1 MRGGRLS
8 TMARAGALSLGLL
21 LLAGYAGGDPR
32 PGVELFSPLGS
43 VERVE
48 QIKLRFSTPMVA
60 FGDPRL
66 TAPLTG
72 SCSGGA
78 TGRWVDA
85 RTFAIDLPVPLQGG
99 QRCRYAL
106 VPGLK
111 DAGGS
116 PVAARRFDFDTGG
129 PNVRAEVPETDG
141 GMIEEDQIFLLALN
155 TAPTPASVEA
165 AASCRI
171 EGVGEVVPLDLLPAT
186 TRDTLVTGGARDWRL
201 RQFLTTAGWRKD
213 DDNAE
218 KQPRAEII
226 AARCRRAL
234 PSGGR
239 VAIVW
244 GAGISTAG
252 GLATTTANRLEF
264 KVRQA
269 FRARFECSR
278 ENPAAACSPISPLR
292 VAFTGQVP
300 VALAKQIRLVAAD
313 GTALSPKPTKRRIS
327 QSDED
332 DGGTTGSHVQTVD
345 HVEFAGPF
353 VERTSFKLTLPANL
367 VDDAGRPLVN
377 AARFPLDVATAD
389 APPLVKFAGTFGILE
404 ANEGGVL
411 PVTLRAVEASV
422 AGQSLAP
429 IGGRDIDVATDG
441 EVAAWLRRLAKAE
454 ERTEDELPT
463 GTDKRRRYVETTR
476 QSPLIA
482 PGTPARALTIAKP
495 NGARAFEVV
504 GIPLSAKGF
513 HVVEL
518 ASPRL
523 GASLLGP
530 GKVRYVATGALVT
543 DMAVHFQW
551 GHGRSLAWVT
561 RLSDAQPVAG
571 AKIAVL
577 DSCDSAELW
586 RGVTD
591 ASGRALVPGGL
602 PEPEGYGSCEPYS
615 RNHPLIVSARADGD
629 YSFTLTDW
637 NKGIQPGDFQLP
649 TGYGYDHAAYV
660 TVFDRTLL
668 RAGETVSMKHIVRA
682 RTDAGFGWV
691 QDLPAD
697 PSVVIRHVGSDQTYE
712 LPLAFRS
719 NGSAETRWTVPKAAA
734 LGEYT
739 VEIGSKGSTDR
750 RTSGTFT
757 VEEFRLPTIRARVSG
772 PNERQIAPVAVPL
785 DLTLAYLSGGAV
797 GKAPVKLR
805 TQVEPRT
812 VSVPDY
818 DGWSFDGE
826 PLVAGI
832 VPLDGGDE
840 PATQGPLRARV
851 EPVALGPNGTARV
864 VVDKLIPV
872 TRPSTLVAE
881 MDYDDANGE
890 VATVSSR
897 IALDPAGLRVGIKRD
912 GWMAKSDDLRL
923 KLVALDL
930 DNRPIKGQRVAVK
943 LFSRETYSYR
953 KRLIGG
959 FYSYDNSRET
969 KLLDASCDGTTDDK
983 GLLSCQLDAGVSGEV
998 IAQATARDAS
1008 GRVAQATS
1016 SVWLAGS
1023 DDWWFGGDNGD
1034 RMDVVAE
1041 APEYAAGGTA
1051 KFQVRMPFRSAT
1063 ALVSVL
1069 RDGVIDSFVTELS
1082 GKDPVVSVR
1091 LARGYAPD
1099 IYVSVLAVRGRV
1111 AGWRIWLADFA
1122 RRWHLPW
1129 ISREA
1134 SAPTSLIDLAKPS
1147 YRFGM
1152 AKIRV
1157 GWDDHRLGVKVATDA
1172 PSYAV
1177 RKVAHTSIAVT
1188 PPRGRT
1194 LPAASEVAFAAV
1206 DEALLQLKDNRSWE
1220 LLETMMADRPLMVQ
1234 TSTAQSQIVG
1244 KRHYGRKALAAGG
1257 GGGAEAGGTVR
1268 RDFQPLLLWRGSVPL
1283 DASGH
1288 ANLDV
1293 PLNDSLSSFRFVAV
1307 ATGGADLFGTGKTVV
1322 RTTQDLQILA
1332 GIPPLVREGDRYV
1345 ATVLLRN
1352 TTAKPMQVTATGHAG
1367 PAALAPRLVEIPAAG
1382 AVTVGW
1388 SLIAPPATAASGTIE
1403 WAIDANAASGAKD
1416 AVRVPQLVVPAVP
1429 VETLQ
1434 ATLVQLTPSTDF
1446 PVAIPADALPG
1457 RGGLDVALSR
1467 SLGGALPGVR
1477 AYMAAYPYDCIEQQL
1492 SRAVALGDHA
1502 RWEASAA
1509 LLPAYLDRDGLV
1521 RYFPADWILGDDAL
1535 TAYILRLSADSR
1547 WALPADARAKMI
1559 AGLTN
1564 FVGGRTER
1572 SHARV
1577 LVVDKGSGDATLAS
1591 FGSDGA
1597 SRRLGAIVALAANGA
1612 ATPAMLEPLSITP
1625 DNWPTIGVID
1635 WAYILRKLPGVPG
1648 GAASLERAQHIA
1660 RARLDLQ
1667 GTRLTIA
1674 RADDPWQTLASPDT
1688 TAARL
1693 LTTFADMAPWRSD
1706 IAGLARGLM
1715 LKQQHGHWDTTV
1727 ANAVG
1732 TLAMADFSRRF
1743 ESAPVTGT
1751 TTASVGTATQA
1762 FAWGSAGSPPPA
1774 LLAWPAARSDLRL
1787 SHTGSGAPWAI
1798 VTARAAVPLKAPFAS
1813 GFALR
1818 RSVSAVTQAVPG
1830 KWSRGDVMR
1839 VRIEFT
1845 ARAPVEWVVINDPV
1859 PSGATVLGGSLGGRS
1874 QVLAAGDTSG
1884 LQPTFVERRSEAVH
1898 AHYAAVPK
1906 AMVAYEYTLQ
1916 LNSEGVFKLPPTRV
1930 EALYSPEMF
1939 AAVPNA
1945 VIEVGAA
1952 K

>member
-1 MRGGRLS
+1 MMQARRIS
-8 TMARAGALSLGLL
+8 SAARAGALSLGLL
-21 LLAGYAGGDPR
+21 LLTGHAGGDPR
-32 PGVELFSPLGS
+32 PGVELFSPLES
-43 VERVE
+43 VERIE
-48 QIKLRFSTPMVA
+48 QIKLRFNTPMVA

-66 TAPLTG
+66 AAPVTG
-72 SCSGGA
+72 NCSAGA
-78 TGRWVDA
+78 TSRWVDA
-85 RTFAIDLPVPLQGG
+85 RTFAVDLPAPLVGG
-99 QRCRYAL
+99 KRCRYAL

-129 PNVRAEVPETDG
+129 PNVRAVVPETG
-141 GMIEEDQIFLLALN
+141 GGPVEEDQIFLLALN
-155 TAPTPASVEA
+155 AAPTPASVA
-165 AASCRI
+165 ASASCRI
-171 EGVGEVVPLDLLPAT
+171 EGVGEIVPLDLLPNA
-186 TRDTLVTGGARDWRL
+186 TRDMLVAGGARDWRL

-213 DDNAE
+213 DDTTAE
-218 KQPRAEII
+218 KQPRAEIV
-226 AARCRRAL
+226 AARCGRAL
-234 PSGGR
+234 PAAGR
-239 VAIVW
+239 VTVVW
-244 GAGISTAG
+244 GAGIATPN
-252 GLATTTANRLEF
+252 GLATTAANKLDFR
-264 KVRQA
+264 VRPA

-292 VAFTGQVP
+292 VTFTGQIP
-300 VALAKQIRLVAAD
+300 VSLAKQIRLVTPD
-313 GTALSPKPTKRRIS
+313 GTGLSPKPLKGSNT
-327 QSDED
+327 QGDED
-332 DGGTTGSHVQTVD
+332 EGDSASSSSRGQTVNT
-345 HVEFAGPF
+345 VEFAGPF
-353 VERTSFKLTLPANL
+353 PERTTYRLTFPANL

-377 AARFPLDVATAD
+377 VARFPLDVATAA

-411 PVTLRAVEASV
+411 PVTLRAVEAGV
-422 AGQSLAP
+422 AGQALAP

-441 EVAAWLRRLAKAE
+441 EVAAWLRRLEKAE
-454 ERTEDELPT
+454 ERTQEALPVLA
-463 GTDKRRRYVETTR
+463 DKVRRYIETTR
-476 QSPLIA
+476 QSPLIE
-482 PGTPARALTIAKP
+482 PGTPARTLTIAKP

-504 GIPLSAKGF
+504 GIPLPAKGF

-523 GASLLGP
+523 GASLLKP

-561 RLSDAQPVAG
+561 HLSDARPVA
-571 AKIAVL
+571 AASIAVL
-577 DSCDSAELW
+577 DSCTGGLLW
-586 RGVTD
+586 RGTSD
-591 ASGRALVPGGL
+591 ASGRAVVPDVL
-602 PEPEGYGSCEPYS
+602 PEPDGYGSCETYS
-615 RNHPLIVSARADGD
+615 RNHPLMVSARADGD
-629 YSFTLTDW
+629 YSFTLTTW

-668 RAGETVSMKHIVRA
+668 RAGETVSMKHIVRT
-682 RTDAGFGWV
+682 RTDGGFGWV
-691 QDLPAD
+691 QDLPAN
-697 PSVVIRHVGSDQTYE
+697 PSVVIRHTGSDQTYE
-712 LPLAFRS
+712 LPLSFRS
-719 NGSAETRWTVPKAAA
+719 NGSAETRWTVPKEAA

-739 VEIGSKGSTDR
+739 VEIGSEGSTDR
-750 RTSGTFT
+750 KTSGTFT
-757 VEEFRLPTIRARVSG
+757 VEEFRLPTIRARISG
-772 PNERQIAPVAVPL
+772 PKERQIAPVAVPL
-785 DLTLAYLSGGAV
+785 DLTLAYMSGGAV

-805 TQVEPRT
+805 TQVEPRE

-818 DGWSFDGE
+818 EGWSFDGD

-832 VPLDGGDE
+832 IPLDGGNE

-851 EPVALGPNGTARV
+851 EPVTLGPNGSARIV
-864 VVDKLIPV
+864 IDKLTPV

-890 VATVSSR
+890 VATVSSK
-897 IALDPAGLRVGIKRD
+897 IALDPAGVRVGIKRD

-930 DNRPIKGQRVAVK
+930 DNKPIRGQRVSVK

-998 IAQATARDAS
+998 IAQATARDDS

-1016 SVWLAGS
+1016 SVWLAGA

-1082 GKDPVVSVR
+1082 GKDPVVSVT

-1111 AGWRIWLADFA
+1111 AGWRVWLADFA

-1177 RKVAHTSIAVT
+1177 RKIAHTSIAVT

-1194 LPAASEVAFAAV
+1194 LPPGSEVAFAAV
-1206 DEALLQLKDNRSWE
+1206 DEALLQLKENSSWA

-1234 TSTAQSQIVG
+1234 TSTAQSQVVG

-1257 GGGAEAGGTVR
+1257 GGGTEAGGTVR

-1283 DASGH
+1283 DAAGH

-1367 PAALAPRLVEIPAAG
+1367 PAMLAPRLVEVPAAG

-1388 SLIAPPATAASGTIE
+1388 TLIAPAAAASGAPIE
-1403 WAIDANAASGAKD
+1403 WAVDASAAGGAKD
-1416 AVRVPQLVVPAVP
+1416 AVRLPQLVVPAVP

-1434 ATLVQLTPSTDF
+1434 ATLVQLTPAASF
-1446 PVAIPADALPG
+1446 PVAIPSDALPG

-1467 SLGGALPGVR
+1467 SLGGALPGVK

-1502 RWEASAA
+1502 RWDASAA
-1509 LLPAYLDRDGLV
+1509 LLPAYLDSDGLV

-1535 TAYILRLSADSR
+1535 TAYILRLLADSG

-1559 AGLTN
+1559 AGLTS

-1577 LVVDKGSGDATLAS
+1577 LVIDKGTG
-1591 FGSDGA
+1591 
-1597 SRRLGAIVALAANGA
+1597 
-1612 ATPAMLEPLSITP
+1612 
-1625 DNWPTIGVID
+1625 
-1635 WAYILRKLPGVPG
+1635 G
-1648 GAASLERAQHIA
+1648 GA
-1660 RARLDLQ
+1660 
-1667 GTRLTIA
+1667 
-1674 RADDPWQTLASPDT
+1674 
-1688 TAARL
+1688 
-1693 LTTFADMAPWRSD
+1693 
-1706 IAGLARGLM
+1706 
-1715 LKQQHGHWDTTV
+1715 
-1727 ANAVG
+1727 
-1732 TLAMADFSRRF
+1732 
-1743 ESAPVTGT
+1743 
-1751 TTASVGTATQA
+1751 
-1762 FAWGSAGSPPPA
+1762 
-1774 LLAWPAARSDLRL
+1774 
-1787 SHTGSGAPWAI
+1787 
-1798 VTARAAVPLKAPFAS
+1798 
-1813 GFALR
+1813 
-1818 RSVSAVTQAVPG
+1818 
-1830 KWSRGDVMR
+1830 
-1839 VRIEFT
+1839 
-1845 ARAPVEWVVINDPV
+1845 
-1859 PSGATVLGGSLGGRS
+1859 
-1874 QVLAAGDTSG
+1874 
-1884 LQPTFVERRSEAVH
+1884 
-1898 AHYAAVPK
+1898 
-1906 AMVAYEYTLQ
+1906 
-1916 LNSEGVFKLPPTRV
+1916 
-1930 EALYSPEMF
+1930 
-1939 AAVPNA
+1939 
-1945 VIEVGAA
+1945 
-1952 K
+1952 